1 MSEFVFDLQRFSNL
15 DTLKN
20 LGGIITTLGL
30 KKLAKDFEK
39 AKDDPVKWLKTNTN
53 PILRIIGITPFGK
66 KISKYSVIIT
76 SSISVIDNAL
86 SVLTDK
92 TLPDATRNKKI
103 GLIAAD
109 LEKMANATNKLSTSF
124 KKKNL
129 WFLSIFSGGISLA
142 ANLIAASDGVT
153 LEEKKSINK
162 SYVIFLKSLG
172 SDLVKEIFSSAVEKQ
187 LSRAFKEELTS
198 DLVEEIMTK
207 GKFFQAASETLT
219 KTFGAVLSLAT
230 GTLNA
235 IDEHK
240 ARMEKYTTD
249 GIPEDIAKHDAFI
262 DAFATFVHD
271 NLSSFAKG
279 FDDWVFNFIM
289 DFAGKETD
297 KNYVEVIAD
306 KFKTLNGEN
315 SGTSDDDPIISVK
328 NKSYIYGDNG
338 NDSIE
343 NVASDVS
350 IWGGHDNDTI
360 WSIDTES
367 KTPVRNSI
375 LGGPGDDFIGIQD
388 KNSTIYGG
396 AGSDS
401 LVAQGTK
408 NFLYGGSGDDYIILT
423 DGANSN
429 TVSGDLGNDLIFIDS
444 AKNNKFRYST
454 GDGNDSIWGFGANDS
469 LIIDGKFS
477 TTKSGSDIK
486 VKVGNGSILLLGA
499 ADKKIHINNNVLNET
514 PEGSETFTPIPYP
527 TLPAVPELNLV
538 NGTSGNDTIKNYR
551 SNVLINA
558 GAGNDSI
565 DSYRHWDG
573 SKYTTTADNVTIN
586 SGAGNDDIYN
596 SGDNV
601 TIDGGKGDDDINNN
615 GDNVTINGGDGD
627 DTIDNYNYAS
637 DLSISGGAGNDS
649 IFNKNGGN
657 VSIDGSAGNDYIYSN
672 GSNVTINAGAGDDY
686 IYNRYDYHAS
696 INAGDG
702 NDSIENNGCEL
713 IIDAGDGNDSIYN
726 YGGDFVTINGG
737 AGNDTIFNDDKGSS
751 VTLDAGTG
759 NDLISI
765 SSDSYYIV
773 IQYTPDDGNDI
784 IYGFNGDDTL
794 QIGGG
799 TGSYFSKT
807 SGNDLIVTVGKGKI
821 TLVGAA
827 KLKTLN
833 IYGVYKDPTLLT
845 VTNKTPSPVTLDL
858 KVKTVDAS
866 ARTKAIQI
874 TGNAKANSIVGGSKG
889 DTLDGGQGHDTIVGG
904 SGSDKIYGGSGNDCI
919 IGGAGNDSLWG
930 DAGADKFF
938 YALGDGKDIIF
949 GFDDK
954 DTLTLD
960 GLDFKAS
967 YKNEILTLK
976 VDGGSVTLKDFSAKT
991 FHINDG
997 VYKLSGSK
1005 LVKK

>member
-1 MSEFVFDLQRFSNL
+1 MSEFIFDLQRFSNL

-30 KKLAKDFEK
+30 KKLTKDFEK

-187 LSRAFKEELTS
+187 LSRAFTENLTT

-207 GKFFQAASETLT
+207 GKFFQAASKTLT
-219 KTFGAVLSLAT
+219 KTFGVVLSLAT

-240 ARMEKYTTD
+240 ARMEKYTAD

-328 NKSYIYGDNG
+328 NKSYIYGDDG

-444 AKNNKFRYST
+444 AKKNKFRYST

-477 TTKSGSDIK
+477 TTKSGSDII
-486 VKVGNGSILLLGA
+486 VTVGKGLILLVGA
-499 ADKKIHINNNVLNET
+499 ADEKIHINNNVFNET
-514 PEGSETFTPIPYP
+514 PDASETFTSIPYP
-527 TLPAVPELNLV
+527 TLPAVPESRFIS
-538 NGTSGNDTIKNYR
+538 GTKDDDYIYNDR

-558 GAGNDSI
+558 GAGDDEIWN
-565 DSYRHWDG
+565 YG
-573 SKYTTTADNVTIN
+573 S
-586 SGAGNDDIYN
+586 
-596 SGDNV
+596 NV
-601 TIDGGKGDDDINNN
+601 TIDGGSGNDVLYSDVEGSVESGPK
-615 GDNVTINGGDGD
+615 VTINGGNGD
-627 DTIDNYNYAS
+627 DFIDS
-637 DLSISGGAGNDS
+637 DAPFSMIDGGIGNDDIVNYGWNTS
-649 IFNKNGGN
+649 INGGE
-657 VSIDGSAGNDYIYSN
+657 GNDAIN
-672 GSNVTINAGAGDDY
+672 NINLFHDEGSNV
-686 IYNRYDYHAS
+686 S
-696 INAGDG
+696 
-702 NDSIENNGCEL
+702 
-713 IIDAGDGNDSIYN
+713 
-726 YGGDFVTINGG
+726 INGG
-737 AGNDTIFNDDKGSS
+737 AGDDTISNGGSK
-751 VTLDAGTG
+751 VVFVY
-759 NDLISI
+759 
-765 SSDSYYIV
+765 SDS
-773 IQYTPDDGNDI
+773 DGKDI
-784 IYGFNGDDTL
+784 IYGFRADSTL
-794 QIGGG
+794 QIGNGNE
-799 TGSYFSKT
+799 TYSSKK
-807 SGNDLIVTVGKGKI
+807 SGDDLILTVGKGKI

-827 KLKTLN
+827 NLSTLN
-833 IYGVYKDPTLLT
+833 IDGVYKDPTLLT
-845 VTNKTPSPVTLDL
+845 VTNKTSSPVTLDS
-858 KVKTVDAS
+858 KVKTVYGS
-866 ARTKAIQI
+866 ARTKAFEV
-874 TGNAKANSIVGGSKG
+874 TGNKLANSIVGGSKG
-889 DTLDGGQGHDTIVGG
+889 DTLDGGQGHDTIDGNAG
-904 SGSDKIYGGSGNDCI
+904 NDKIYGGTGNDCI
-919 IGGAGNDSLWG
+919 IGGKGNDSLWG

-938 YALGDGKDIIF
+938 YAKGDGKDVIF
-949 GFDDK
+949 GFDNK

-976 VDGGSVTLKDFSAKT
+976 VDGGSVTLKDFTATT
-991 FHINDG
+991 FHINDK
-997 VYKLSGSK
+997 VYKLSGTK
-1005 LVKK
+1005 LK